1 MASGAPIQTNTDSL
15 VMDES
20 IEGAAEAAAFLKALA
35 HPARLKILCWL
46 ADGERS
52 VGELERLLAERQAA
66 VSQQLSRLREDNLV
80 TTRREGKQI
89 FYSLAGSDA
98 EEIIRI
104 LYDRFCKNKATH

>member
-1 MASGAPIQTNTDSL
+1 MAELATEPQDNDPL

-52 VGELERLLAERQAA
+52 VGELERLLSERQAA

-89 FYSLAGSDA
+89 FYSLSGSDA

-104 LYDRFCKNKATH
+104 LYDRFCRDKAKP